1 MARNKKYTRDEK
13 LRAVMVMRECGST
26 TKAEKITGIS
36 RSMLS
41 RWDRAL
47 REEMKEV
54 EPLPVTEA
62 EVIQRVNDARRDFLE
77 KHYADITTAFKAAI
91 QKTITGLQ
99 EQKVTPM
106 AAITIAEKLANIV
119 KMFAIAESSGA
130 ANTENL
136 LTMCL
141 NKIEKNKM

>member
-13 LRAVMVMRECGST
+13 LRAVMVMRECKST

-62 EVIQRVNDARRDFLE
+62 EVIQRVNDALRDFLE

-91 QKTITGLQ
+91 HKTITGLK